1 MPQPYNILSL
11 GDSYTIAEGLPLYES
26 FPYQLVQQLRTNNI
40 NCNAPEI
47 VAKTGWT
54 SFELMEHM
62 ASYTFKPTYD
72 FVTLLIGVNNQY
84 RHLNQSDFEK
94 DYHAL
99 IQKALAFVNQQPN
112 KVIAIAIPDWGYTPF
127 ATKHFAENIQSIHT
141 EISNYNKVCKT
152 ICAGSDVHFVDITTY
167 TNTHMPEQLLTHDA
181 LHYSAKM
188 YQQWV
193 NAMAPII
200 LSQS

>member
-1 MPQPYNILSL
+1 
-11 GDSYTIAEGLPLYES
+11 
-26 FPYQLVQQLRTNNI
+26 LRTNNI

-47 VAKTGWT
+47 VTKTGWT

-62 ASYTFKPTYD
+62 ASYTLKPTYD

-84 RHLNQSDFEK
+84 RHLNQSGFKK
-94 DYHAL
+94 DYHGL
-99 IQKALAFVNQQPN
+99 IQKALAFVNQKPN

-127 ATKHFAENIQSIHT
+127 ATTHIAENIQAIHT

-152 ICAGSDVHFVDITTY
+152 ICTGSGVHLVDITAY
-167 TNTHMPEQLLTHDA
+167 TNTHMQEQLLTHDA

-193 NAMAPII
+193 NAIAPII